1 MVKVKTPPKE
11 LRIASTSGHV
21 VKLPAETT
29 VEIPEAIVS
38 EACARGCV
46 VVGDYDPDPEA
57 REPVYGKE
65 AADRKALNE
74 IRILIEHMIEDSKP
88 NEWTN
93 EGKPDAKALTRRRSG
108 QRVTKAMRDKVWDEH
123 FADERSR
130 ATG

>member
-21 VKLPAETT
+21 LLLPASTT
-29 VEIPEAIVS
+29 AEIPEDVVS

-46 VVGDYDPDPEA
+46 VVGDYDPDPA
-57 REPVYGKE
+57 AQPPVYGKE

-74 IRILIEHMIEDSKP
+74 VKVLIEHMIEDYKE
-88 NEWTN
+88 NEWTGD
-93 EGKPDAKALTRRRSG
+93 GKPDAKALSRRRG
-108 QRVTKAMRDKVWDEH
+108 KRTTKDLRDKVWAEH